1 MGEKEKSR
9 LNAPMDQAKEDL
21 RLSTLS
27 GQRNGHDAIMS
38 DLERRV
44 DETRAAA
51 LGDEAGEI
59 A

>member
-1 MGEKEKSR
+1 
-9 LNAPMDQAKEDL
+9 MDQAKEDL
-21 RLSTLS
+21 RLSTPS

-44 DETRAAA
+44 DETRTAA
-51 LGDEAGEI
+51 LGEEAGEI